1 MAKFTVEMTID
12 GVEVLDTVTVDDKD
26 YIKELLIKG
35 VKVRRTTDTGREFA
49 LETNGFMWIV
59 TSHHTSNDYEMV
71 KDLMKDVEDFLECYE
86 DCRKVPGE
94 DLHKYLTLGDLRE
107 ILKDYP
113 DDSLL
118 VGTENDLVQSIKV
131 GYITEK
137 IKTQHSLAGGFDYK
151 AHKFFMK
158 DVDMV
163 SGWVNAEDF
172 THPKDEEVLL
182 ETVKETKDRV
192 KTFASTRNKEER
204 IGIKL
209 W

>member
-12 GVEVLDTVTVDDKD
+12 GVEVLSTVTVDGKD
-26 YIKELLIKG
+26 YIKELLING
-35 VKVRRTTDTGREFA
+35 VKVRRTTDTGREFT
-49 LETNGFMWIV
+49 LETNGFIWRA
-59 TSHHTSNDYEMV
+59 TPYHTSNDYDMV
-71 KDLMKDVEDFLECYE
+71 KDLMQDVKDFLERYE
-86 DCRKVPGE
+86 DCRKVPDE

-107 ILKDYP
+107 MLKDYP

-158 DVDMV
+158 DVDTV
-163 SGWVNAEDF
+163 SGWVNAEDYS
-172 THPKDEEVLL
+172 HPEDEEYLL
-182 ETVKETKDRV
+182 KKVKETKDSV
-192 KTFASTRNKEER
+192 KTFAKTYNREER
-204 IGIKL
+204 IGIKI